1 MIPVITLKVFFAN
14 SDPGYPGDPGV
25 HFKSFFLLTLIPV
38 IPVIPVITLKVFF
51 ANSNPGDHFKTFGR
65 TFFD

>member
-25 HFKSFFLLTLIPV
+25 HFKSFF
-38 IPVIPVITLKVFF
+38 F
-51 ANSNPGDHFKTFGR
+51 ANSDPGDPGDPGDHFKS
-65 TFFD
+65 FFRKLQSR